1 MTTRASLA
9 LAPLL
14 ALALGGCSPLVGGT
28 LDESRLCLAM
38 QSQTI
43 PGAVLPGGGPAQ
55 TVSYD
60 GSLDVGSKIP
70 GLDKPGAVTGN
81 VQALSLTTTAN
92 PASTNLATID
102 SAEVD
107 VLDAAGNAT
116 KIMHYTRPAGVTTTT
131 ELDMVVDQDLNL
143 LPDLLAGSGA
153 LRYRITFTGHP
164 SSNSWTADI
173 ETCLSAHLTVDAL
186 KL

>member
-9 LAPLL
+9 LAPVL

-28 LDESRLCLAM
+28 IDESRICLAM

-43 PGAVLPGGGPAQ
+43 PGAVLPGGLPAQ

-70 GLDKPGAVTGN
+70 GLDKPGAVTGSIH
-81 VQALSLTTTAN
+81 ALSLTTTAN
-92 PASTNLATID
+92 PSTTNLAVID

-107 VLDAAGNAT
+107 VLDASGNAT
-116 KIMHYTRPAGVTTTT
+116 KIMHYTRPAGVTTAT
-131 ELDMVVDQDLNL
+131 ELDMVLDQDLDL
-143 LPDLLAGSGA
+143 LPEMQAGA

-164 SSNSWTADI
+164 PSNSWTADI